1 MFLSS
6 KVLCSRSDEKK
17 KVRYLYHILS
27 REGIRKNAPGRRV
40 LIIGNINLNYD
51 LGLL

>member
-6 KVLCSRSDEKK
+6 KVLCSRSDEK